1 MAGFRNEPE
10 RSIKIKCFNGAE
22 WANTVKVNK
31 PRPVNLDLQ
40 TIRFPLTA
48 IASILHR
55 VSGVITFVSVAILL
69 WLLSLSLS
77 SPEGF
82 ASAASVV
89 DSFFVKFVLWGV
101 LTALFYHIVVG
112 VRHLL
117 MDMGYFE
124 EMETGIASAKI
135 SFVIVAVLSL
145 FAGGLVW

>member
-1 MAGFRNEPE
+1 M
-10 RSIKIKCFNGAE
+10 
-22 WANTVKVNK
+22 TVKVKK

-48 IASILHR
+48 IASIVHR
-55 VSGVITFVSVAILL
+55 VSGVITFVSISILL
-69 WLLSLSLS
+69 WLLNMSLS

-82 ASAASVV
+82 ASAADIV
-89 DSFFVKFVLWGV
+89 DSFFVKFVLWGI

-112 VRHLL
+112 IRHLM

-124 EMETGIASAKI
+124 EMETGIASAKV
-135 SFVIVAVLSL
+135 SFAITAVLSV